1 MSKYTSFT
9 LALSQEQ
16 SEAMQDTLN
25 AIGPGESV
33 IAQVYGDGMRVK
45 LLTKEQTDA
54 VRNVTGAEGLKAQ
67 FNSAFECQRNA
78 QGRLQ

>member
-9 LALSQEQ
+9 LALTHAQ
-16 SEAMQDTLN
+16 SAAMQDTLN

-54 VRNVTGAEGLKAQ
+54 VRKVTGAEGLKAQ
-67 FNSAFECQRNA
+67 FNSAFECQHHA
-78 QGRLQ
+78 QVRLQ